1 MNDPVHQYLTGQI
14 RPGQTALLAAF
25 ERESALA
32 LTALAPSL
40 DVPYGPHPRER
51 FDLFRAPDARGT
63 VVYLHAGYWQSRDK
77 SQFRF
82 LAPSFVRA
90 GLSFALVNYPLCPE
104 VTLATLTESVRG
116 AVPVILDAMQ
126 SKAGLIAAGHSA
138 GAQLAVE
145 LALTDWTVHGMA
157 RGAISA
163 VVALSG
169 VYDLQPLLATP
180 LNDGLRLDAT
190 AAAAASP
197 LYRVCGGLPAAIFA
211 VGALETEAFREQTR
225 AMYRAWI
232 AAGNVATM
240 MVVDSAD
247 HFSLLRAM
255 EQAGAPLF
263 RAIGAMITPGDETET
278 QGDMK

>member
-14 RPGQTALLAAF
+14 RPDQTALLAAF

-32 LTALAPSL
+32 LTSLVPSL

-51 FDLFRAPDARGT
+51 YDLFRAPNARRT

-82 LAPSFVRA
+82 LAPSFIRA
-90 GLSFALVNYPLCPE
+90 GFSLALVNYPLCPE
-104 VTLATLTESVRG
+104 LTLAALTESVRG
-116 AVPVILDAMQ
+116 AVPVILDATEV
-126 SKAGLIAAGHSA
+126 KAGLIAAGHSA

-145 LALTDWTVHGMA
+145 LALTDWTV
-157 RGAISA
+157 RGVAPDVIAA

-180 LNDGLRLDAT
+180 LNDRLRLDAT

-197 LYRVCGGLPAAIFA
+197 LYRLRSGLPAAIFA

-240 MVVDSAD
+240 IVVEGAD
-247 HFSLLRAM
+247 HFSLLREM
-255 EQAGAPLF
+255 EQAKAPLF
-263 RAIGAMITPGDETET
+263 RAIGAMITPDEDRDAR
-278 QGDMK
+278 GMK

>member
-32 LTALAPSL
+32 LTSLAPSL

-63 VVYLHAGYWQSRDK
+63 VLYLHAGYWQSRDK

-82 LAPSFVRA
+82 LAPSLVRA
-90 GLSFALVNYPLCPE
+90 GLSLALVSYPLCPE
-104 VTLATLTESVRG
+104 VTLAALTESVRG
-116 AVPVILDAMQ
+116 AVPVILGATG
-126 SKAGLIAAGHSA
+126 SKTGLIAAGHSA

-145 LALTDWTVHGMA
+145 LALTEWAERGVA
-157 RGAISA
+157 RDTITA

-169 VYDLQPLLATP
+169 VYDLQPLLVTP
-180 LNDGLRLDAT
+180 LNDGLRLDTT

-197 LYRVCGGLPAAIFA
+197 LYRLRGGLPAAIFA

-232 AAGNVATM
+232 AAGNAATM
-240 MVVDSAD
+240 IVVDGAD

-255 EQAGAPLF
+255 QQAESPLF
-263 RAIGAMITPGDETET
+263 QAMGTIITPRDETEM
-278 QGDMK
+278 QGV